1 MERQRQLICWGVSF
15 CENVIKIKK
24 EDCAYHIREVTKMV
38 QAIHFKGWWAVYQ
51 NYTGDIKCKIF
62 YYKHI

>member
-38 QAIHFKGWWAVYQ
+38 AGGTQ
-51 NYTGDIKCKIF
+51 
-62 YYKHI
+62 